1 MAFWHLRSKRKPTG
15 GLLSRNRKKK
25 KRDRGSQFLE
35 PLIEEHEIKAV
46 RGHGGNVKSRL
57 VSAQFA
63 NVADKKT
70 GKIEKTKI
78 LSVKDNKA
86 NLHFVRRNVL
96 TKGSVIQTEKGLAKI
111 TSRPTQD
118 GIVNAVL
125 VENK

>member
-15 GLLSRNRKKK
+15 GLLSSNRKKK

-35 PLIEEHEIKAV
+35 PLIEEHENKPIS
-46 RGHGGNVKSRL
+46 GYGGTVKTRL
-57 VSAQFA
+57 LSTQFA
-63 NVADKKT
+63 NVANKKT
-70 GKIEKTKI
+70 GKIEKIKI
-78 LSVKDNKA
+78 ISVKDNKA

-125 VENK
+125 VEGK